1 MRALGRLEPQMHVI
15 QRSGQL
21 SSLLNIAFH
30 LLYHAY
36 IVDLLS
42 LDSSRVVPLPK
53 SLDLYQRCLII
64 IVAWT

>member
-15 QRSGQL
+15 QRSGQI
-21 SSLLNIAFH
+21 SLLLGIAFH

-36 IVDLLS
+36 IIDLLS
-42 LDSSRVVPLPK
+42 LDFSRVVPLPE
-53 SLDLYQRCLII
+53 SLDLCQPCLII

>member
-1 MRALGRLEPQMHVI
+1 MRALGHLEPHMHFT

-21 SSLLNIAFH
+21 SALLGIAFH

-36 IVDLLS
+36 IVHLLS
-42 LDSSRVVPLPK
+42 LGSRVVPLRE
-53 SLDLYQRCLII
+53 SLDLYQPCLII